1 MTMFRLKYILT
12 GWHSLKSQLRDAKA
26 KLIMK
31 SINRE
36 IRTLQFYESGGK
48 QHERKSHKTYL
59 LSTSEMSEHLVEQC
73 NRGKKS
79 RKENRVLKQKLVIN
93 NAEMNKRN
101 PKAGKTKQRN
111 KKQNSKRA

>member
-1 MTMFRLKYILT
+1 
-12 GWHSLKSQLRDAKA
+12 
-26 KLIMK
+26 
-31 SINRE
+31 
-36 IRTLQFYESGGK
+36 
-48 QHERKSHKTYL
+48 
-59 LSTSEMSEHLVEQC
+59 MSEHLAGQC

-101 PKAGKTKQRN
+101 PKAGITKQRN